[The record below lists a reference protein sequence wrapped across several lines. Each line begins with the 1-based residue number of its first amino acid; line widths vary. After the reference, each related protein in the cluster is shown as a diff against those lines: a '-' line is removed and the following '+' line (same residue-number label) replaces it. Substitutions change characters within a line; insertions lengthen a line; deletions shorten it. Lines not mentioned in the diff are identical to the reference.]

1 MKELL
6 TLIML
11 SIVLNNA
18 VFVEGK
24 NYKGYIFPKEYENK
38 YFIRSTNKF
47 FTPTVDDIKEV
58 EKLLIIKAKNI
69 KKSKISTKNKCWN
82 YNNLC
87 KYNRQYFGEFDDNGN
102 KLIFINFVL
111 KKSTPDYWNKEIVIL
126 LEDGCKNVWNDKILM
141 PKAM

>member
-1 MKELL
+1 MK
-6 TLIML
+6 TSLIL
-11 SIVLNNA
+11 ITSLIVLNNT

-38 YFIRSTNKF
+38 YFVRSTNKF

-58 EKLLIIKAKNI
+58 ERLLIVKAKDI
-69 KKSKISTKNKCWN
+69 KKNKISTQNKCWN

-111 KKSTPDYWNKEIVIL
+111 KKSTPNYWDKEIVIL
-126 LEDGCKNVWNDKILM
+126 FEDRCENVWNDKIVI
-141 PKAM
+141 K

>member
-47 FTPTVDDIKEV
+47 FTPTINDINEV
-58 EKLLIIKAKNI
+58 EKLLIIKAKDI
-69 KKSKISTKNKCWN
+69 KRNKISTQNKCWN
-82 YNNLC
+82 YNDLC

-102 KLIFINFVL
+102 KMIFINFVL
-111 KKSTPDYWNKEIVIL
+111 KKSTPDNWNKEIVIL
-126 LEDGCKNVWNDKILM
+126 LEDNCKNVWNDKILI
-141 PKAM
+141 K